1 MDIVKVSTSHLEVYR
16 CCVAAGDFP
25 EPQLENV
32 RTPFSEE
39 EWKVSSH
46 GVAVSIYELSSL

>member
-1 MDIVKVSTSHLEVYR
+1 MDIVKVSTPHLEVYR

-25 EPQLENV
+25 EPLENV

-46 GVAVSIYELSSL
+46 GVAVSIYERSSL